1 MQKIKIEGLKI
12 EIESASSFLQTK
24 ESQVSELEN
33 KGKNISDDSKKYQ
46 MQLNNLSAKYDNI
59 RESIK
64 ELNKF
69 SKESEKELAIS
80 KNVKIHY
87 LFFYKK
93 IKFPLFR
100 HLKMF

>member
-12 EIESASSFLQTK
+12 EIESASSALQTK

-33 KGKNISDDSKKYQ
+33 KGRNISDDSKKYQ

-64 ELNKF
+64 ELNKV
-69 SKESEKELAIS
+69 SKEGEKELAVSI
-80 KNVKIHY
+80 NVKIRY
-87 LFFYKK
+87 LYKK
-93 IKFPLFR
+93 
-100 HLKMF
+100 

>member
-12 EIESASSFLQTK
+12 EIESASSALQTK

-33 KGKNISDDSKKYQ
+33 KGRNISDDSKKYQ

-64 ELNKF
+64 ELNKV
-69 SKESEKELAIS
+69 SKEGEKELAVS
-80 KNVKIHY
+80 KNVKIRY
-87 LFFYKK
+87 LYKK
-93 IKFPLFR
+93 
-100 HLKMF
+100 